1 MPFQWL
7 TIALWQLLIMLFLQV
22 IFVVFC
28 IKSSQLKVHL
38 VFCIILTVIFH
49 ILTQILAEHHSVPI
63 VPLTHATVGTAYPH
77 AFSYGLKSAPCV
89 NVNNV
94 PVPCATGGLLSYGLS
109 SLSPALWSSPNLNT
123 LVYTTSPGVSP
134 PDNEVAG
141 VVDHE
146 VAEVVDLRTAGSDR
160 KKRDAGYLGYHGG
173 YLGGEANIN
182 INTLFITFTP
192 S

>member
-1 MPFQWL
+1 
-7 TIALWQLLIMLFLQV
+7 MLSLQV
-22 IFVVFC
+22 FFVFFC

-94 PVPCATGGLLSYGLS
+94 PVPCATGGFLGYGLS

-123 LVYTTSPGVSP
+123 LVYTTSPDVSP

-141 VVDHE
+141 VLDNE
-146 VAEVVDLRTAGSDR
+146 VAGVVDLRTAGSDR

-173 YLGGEANIN
+173 YLGGEATIN

>member
-22 IFVVFC
+22 IFVFFC
-28 IKSSQLKVHL
+28 IKSSQLKVDF

-94 PVPCATGGLLSYGLS
+94 PVPCATGGLLGYGLS

-141 VVDHE
+141 VLDNE

-173 YLGGEANIN
+173 YLGGEATIN

>member
-22 IFVVFC
+22 IFVFFC
-28 IKSSQLKVHL
+28 IKSSQLKVDF

-94 PVPCATGGLLSYGLS
+94 PVPCATGGHLSYGWS

-123 LVYTTSPGVSP
+123 LVYTTSPDVSP

-173 YLGGEANIN
+173 YLGGEATIN

>member
-22 IFVVFC
+22 IFVFFC

-49 ILTQILAEHHSVPI
+49 TLTQILAEHHSVPI

-94 PVPCATGGLLSYGLS
+94 PVPCATGGLLGYGLS

-173 YLGGEANIN
+173 YLGGEATIN

>member
-22 IFVVFC
+22 IFVFFC
-28 IKSSQLKVHL
+28 IKSSQLKVDF

-94 PVPCATGGLLSYGLS
+94 PVPCATGGLLGYGLS

-123 LVYTTSPGVSP
+123 LVYTTSPDVSP

-173 YLGGEANIN
+173 YLGGEATIN

>member
-7 TIALWQLLIMLFLQV
+7 TIALWQSLIMLFLQV
-22 IFVVFC
+22 IFVFFC

-63 VPLTHATVGTAYPH
+63 VPLTHATLGTAYPH

-94 PVPCATGGLLSYGLS
+94 PVPCATGGFLGYGLS

-123 LVYTTSPGVSP
+123 IATTTYST
-134 PDNEVAG
+134 PDAEVAG
-141 VVDHE
+141 VVD
-146 VAEVVDLRTAGSDR
+146 LRTAASDR

-173 YLGGEANIN
+173 YLGGEATID
-182 INTLFITFTP
+182 IDILFVTSTL